1 MNDNTFATIYD
12 LLYSASVTSNKE
24 LSNFVINQLYLST
37 NLDVDEQTALNS
49 YIASKE
55 EVNEM
60 GKKLEEAEAN
70 AKLEKEVAKVT
81 SVLIMING

>member
-49 YIASKE
+49 YIALKE

-60 GKKLEEAEAN
+60 GKKLEKAEAN